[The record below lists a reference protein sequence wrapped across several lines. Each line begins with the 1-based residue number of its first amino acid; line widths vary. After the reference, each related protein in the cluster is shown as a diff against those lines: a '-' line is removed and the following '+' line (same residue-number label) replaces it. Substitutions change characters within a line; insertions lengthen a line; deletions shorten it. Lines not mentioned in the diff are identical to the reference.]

1 MNFLTETLPSR
12 ASVSSGALGMP
23 MPRLPT
29 LYFDVEGLPL
39 PLPLPLRRE
48 PNPEGSCR
56 VPAATRLVLRPVL

>member
-29 LYFDVEGLPL
+29 LYFDVEGQ
-39 PLPLPLRRE
+39 PLPLRRE

-56 VPAATRLVLRPVL
+56 VPAATRLVLRPVR